1 MSPPNSGRW
10 RQPEDC
16 LISTLT
22 SWTQFRAVTKVAA
35 SCLRAGDIP
44 AIVPRMLDGLHEP
57 PHAPL
62 ILEVPVDVLGA
73 EVPDVSPAAA
83 VSIRSSSKPERDAE
97 LAARR
102 LQEAS
107 RLLRSSHSPLIWV
120 GTGGIGAAHDI
131 LRLAES
137 LDAPVIVTHS
147 AKRAYPAFDHPLVMP
162 FPPHEPTVAEIL
174 KTSDVMVVIGSDLDA
189 MMTRQFRTP
198 MPPRMIQIDVEP
210 AHVAMAYPVTVSVIE
225 RAEEAVPQL
234 LGLLAG
240 LPSRQPT
247 GRASAARAQ
256 VWSDLS
262 IGSFAMAR
270 TLLEQ
275 FDAALP
281 DDAIVVCDMAIA
293 GYWAAGYLS
302 LAPRRQLLY
311 PMGWGTLGFG
321 LPASIGAAVAAPGR
335 RTVCVAGD
343 AGLLYAAGE
352 LATIAENQLPV
363 TVIVNDDAGYGML
376 RFAGQARYGRD
387 VGMTLRSPDFVAL
400 AASFGITA
408 QATDI
413 GDPGLPV
420 ALQKSVEG
428 PGPSLLVIRGSLEP
442 PRMSRLWE

>member
-1 MSPPNSGRW
+1 
-10 RQPEDC
+10 
-16 LISTLT
+16 
-22 SWTQFRAVTKVAA
+22 
-35 SCLRAGDIP
+35 
-44 AIVPRMLDGLHEP
+44 
-57 PHAPL
+57 
-62 ILEVPVDVLGA
+62 
-73 EVPDVSPAAA
+73 
-83 VSIRSSSKPERDAE
+83 
-97 LAARR
+97 
-102 LQEAS
+102 
-107 RLLRSSHSPLIWV
+107 
-120 GTGGIGAAHDI
+120 
-131 LRLAES
+131 
-137 LDAPVIVTHS
+137 
-147 AKRAYPAFDHPLVMP
+147 
-162 FPPHEPTVAEIL
+162 
-174 KTSDVMVVIGSDLDA
+174 MVVVGSDLDA

-198 MPPRMIQIDVEP
+198 MPPRIIQIDVEP

-234 LGLLAG
+234 VELLAG

-256 VWSDLS
+256 VWSDLNV
-262 IGSFAMAR
+262 GAFAVAR

-275 FDAALP
+275 LDAALP

-335 RTVCVAGD
+335 RTVCIVGD

-363 TVIVNDDAGYGML
+363 TVVVNDDAGYGML

-408 QATDI
+408 QATEI
-413 GDPGLPV
+413 GDPGLSV
-420 ALQKSVEG
+420 ALQESVEG